1 LFLSSYKITGIP
13 ERHTAEI
20 SGRSKPESR
29 VAMWNNKRVFFCTP
43 QTLVKDIEEGR
54 CDASSIVCVVMDEA
68 HRATGEHANS
78 VLVRLIE
85 SSGAKFRLVG
95 LSATPGTDIKS
106 IQAVC
111 DRLKVSRIE
120 ARAEDDPDVRRYIHH
135 REEEVIVVRQP
146 DVIKSLDSKFSEL
159 ILPILTRLREER
171 VSPRLHY
178 DSATLQPWSV
188 IQANKEY
195 VERTG
200 DYRLNGQ
207 FNVLRELVNARTLL
221 KAHGVQMARTKLA
234 EAAGKAF
241 MNHTSRMPEFESLL
255 RDMATIAGGGGGASG
270 QDGPSGGTSTGGGGG
285 FENNPKLFKL
295 VEVLREHFERKEATG
310 QSTRVIVFSQWR
322 ESVGEI
328 VSMLTSQ
335 NSSLIK
341 PAQVSQLLFSPSTC
355 EKSSSD
361 RTKSHPY
368 RSWPVRMIYASVHRS
383 GEQKN
388 SWHWQERVIKL
399 RHRHRYSGHE
409 PSAAAEG
416 ITAVQRWHLQH
427 PCVYVCWRRRARCEY
442 SVFFFIIRSIHLF
455 SLNVNL
461 CFSTDRGCGSNC
473 EL

>member
-1 LFLSSYKITGIP
+1 MLIHVTHMTRCAPASFLSSYKITGIP

-241 MNHTSRMPEFESLL
+241 MNHTSRMHC
-255 RDMATIAGGGGGASG
+255 A
-270 QDGPSGGTSTGGGGG
+270 
-285 FENNPKLFKL
+285 
-295 VEVLREHFERKEATG
+295 
-310 QSTRVIVFSQWR
+310 TRVTKMKRGIVAR
-322 ESVGEI
+322 EDACGC
-328 VSMLTSQ
+328 
-335 NSSLIK
+335 K
-341 PAQVSQLLFSPSTC
+341 
-355 EKSSSD
+355 
-361 RTKSHPY
+361 
-368 RSWPVRMIYASVHRS
+368 
-383 GEQKN
+383 
-388 SWHWQERVIKL
+388 
-399 RHRHRYSGHE
+399 
-409 PSAAAEG
+409 
-416 ITAVQRWHLQH
+416 
-427 PCVYVCWRRRARCEY
+427 
-442 SVFFFIIRSIHLF
+442 
-455 SLNVNL
+455 
-461 CFSTDRGCGSNC
+461 RGT
-473 EL
+473 